1 MKWYGLATL
10 VGLLIVSIPA
20 WAQNNTDR
28 LGDALPANAV
38 QRLGTMRMKYTSG
51 VSDIAY
57 LPDGRGIVA
66 TGTSIHIW
74 DLAKGEIE
82 VEYKVSN
89 AGLGCMMVSKDGKRI
104 LFASGGDV
112 LEWSLEEQKELHRFP
127 TNQQS
132 FKWVYYSPDEKRVLT
147 TGTVPPTLKEF
158 DLATGEELIAID
170 GSDDVATYYKGIY
183 GPEGKTAFV
192 GAGYDDTVCHYD
204 LSTGEKL
211 RMFLKNY
218 CAYDMCLSPDR
229 KRLLV
234 GSRSYGSEWDL
245 DEYKM
250 LAQFKG
256 HHGGA
261 VNSVA
266 YCQEPEQVLT
276 GSRDGSIRRWD
287 RTKPEILL
295 RWFPHERYA
304 NILRVSPDGKYVLS
318 YGGGLVAESE
328 LATGKPRVEF
338 ERHAGSVEGVGF
350 LPDGKQ
356 VVSGS
361 SDGTLR
367 LWDVTSGET
376 KLVMEGANLGAYS
389 LAVSP
394 DGTRAAA
401 GCKDGVLREFSVA
414 DGKLLRELKGHL
426 GYVRSVKYTHDG
438 KMLLSSAG
446 DGSVRIWT
454 PESEEAVGVLQGHL
468 GGVLAVDVSA
478 DDNLIL
484 SGGRDGTV
492 RLWDLETQEELKKME
507 GHRGWVN
514 AVAFSADGEEALSGG
529 RDQKIFRWN
538 LASAEKIAEMEQA
551 TWVKAMVVSPDGT
564 KLYATGDDPTIKCW
578 DLTTGENVQE
588 LKGQS
593 SRINGLAVSPDGKLL
608 TSASADT
615 TLLVWSIE

>member
-1 MKWYGLATL
+1 MKWHGVVTM
-10 VGLLIVSIPA
+10 VGLLIMSAGA
-20 WAQNNTDR
+20 WAQENTDR
-28 LGDALPANAV
+28 LGDALPADAI
-38 QRLGTMRMKYTSG
+38 QRLGTMRMKYTTG
-51 VSDIAY
+51 VSDIGY
-57 LPDGRGIVA
+57 LPAGRGIVA
-66 TGTSIHIW
+66 PGRSIHIW
-74 DLAKGEIE
+74 NLAKGEIE
-82 VEYKVSN
+82 VKYKVSD
-89 AGLGCMMVSKDGKRI
+89 AGLGCMMVSKDGKRL
-104 LFASGGDV
+104 LFRSGGDV

-127 TNQQS
+127 TNQKS
-132 FKWVYYSPDEKRVLT
+132 FRWVYYSPDETRVLT

-170 GSDDVATYYKGIY
+170 GTDDVATYYKGIY
-183 GPEGKTAFV
+183 GPEGKTAFA
-192 GAGYDDTVCHYD
+192 GAGYDDTICHYD
-204 LSTGEKL
+204 LTTGEKL
-211 RMFLKNY
+211 RVFLKNY

-234 GSRSYGSEWDL
+234 GSRSFGSEWDL
-245 DEYKM
+245 DEFKM
-250 LAQFKG
+250 LAKFGG

-261 VNSVA
+261 VTSVA
-266 YCQEPEQVLT
+266 YCGEPDQMLT

-287 RTKPEILL
+287 RAKPEILL
-295 RWFPHERYA
+295 RWFPHERYVTMQ
-304 NILRVSPDGKYVLS
+304 RVSPDGKYVLS

-328 LATGKPRVEF
+328 LATGEPRVEF

-356 VVSGS
+356 LVSGS

-367 LWDVTSGET
+367 VWDVTGGET
-376 KLVMEGANLGAYS
+376 ELVIEGANLGAYC

-394 DGTRAAA
+394 DGTKAAA

-414 DGKLLRELKGHL
+414 DGELLRELKGHL

-438 KMLLSSAG
+438 NMLLSTAG
-446 DGSVRIWT
+446 DGTVRLWT
-454 PESEEAVGVLQGHL
+454 PESEEAVAVLEGHL
-468 GGVLAVDVSA
+468 GGVLAVDVSR
-478 DDNLIL
+478 DDKLIL

-492 RLWDLETQEELKKME
+492 RLWDLATRKELKKME

-514 AVAFSADGEEALSGG
+514 AVAFSADGKEALSGG

-538 LASAEKIAEMEQA
+538 LDSGEKVAEMDQA

-578 DLTTGENVQE
+578 DLTTGEMVRE

-615 TLLVWSIE
+615 TLLVWGIE